1 MLLDWVFCPYNSK
14 GVFAREAEACFDLV
28 LRRWDITQI
37 RDASISLL
45 PKHIAGCIKSVRSND
60 EKKETQGAKPCFFLE
75 GEEFPCYQNIH
86 DFFKAIE
93 HKNMTRSREPV
104 INELFVHPR
113 LPWER
118 RDQHI
123 LVLPVT
129 AKDIAGYGLPTPSM
143 KEDVRFGD
151 IGNPETLEFMT
162 LATRSYGKMMSI
174 AFIGSDVA
182 GYITHVP
189 KPLASRMG
197 CKFVDEMQD
206 KGIMQIIDLYVYPQ
220 FREEGVEKSLIANLA
235 EFCRK
240 NRHQKIEVYTLET
253 PVEDYM
259 PSTGHLAM
267 YDGTGFKTKKT
278 IKQKTQENK
287 EHNFVLMTM
296 ET

>member
-1 MLLDWVFCPYNSK
+1 
-14 GVFAREAEACFDLV
+14 
-28 LRRWDITQI
+28 
-37 RDASISLL
+37 
-45 PKHIAGCIKSVRSND
+45 
-60 EKKETQGAKPCFFLE
+60 
-75 GEEFPCYQNIH
+75 
-86 DFFKAIE
+86 
-93 HKNMTRSREPV
+93 
-104 INELFVHPR
+104 
-113 LPWER
+113 
-118 RDQHI
+118 
-123 LVLPVT
+123 
-129 AKDIAGYGLPTPSM
+129 
-143 KEDVRFGD
+143 
-151 IGNPETLEFMT
+151 
-162 LATRSYGKMMSI
+162 
-174 AFIGSDVA
+174 
-182 GYITHVP
+182 ITHVP

>member
-1 MLLDWVFCPYNSK
+1 MLLDWVFCSYNSK
-14 GVFAREAEACFDLV
+14 GAFAREAEACFDLV

-45 PKHIAGCIKSVRSND
+45 PKHIAGYIKSVRSNN
-60 EKKETQGAKPCFFLE
+60 ERKETQGAKPCFFLE
-75 GEEFPCYQNIH
+75 GEELPCYQNIH
-86 DFFKAIE
+86 DFFAAME
-93 HKNMTRSREPV
+93 QRNMARSREPV

-118 RDQHI
+118 RDQHV

-162 LATRSYGKMMSI
+162 LTTRNYGKMMSI

-189 KPLASRMG
+189 KPLANRMG
-197 CKFVDEMQD
+197 CKFVDEIQD

-220 FREEGVEKSLIANLA
+220 FRGEGVEKSLIANLA

-253 PVEDYM
+253 PLEDYM
-259 PSTGHLAM
+259 PSTGHSAM
-267 YDGTGFKTKKT
+267 YDGSGFKTKKS
-278 IKQKTQENK
+278 IKQKNQENK
-287 EHNFVLMTM
+287 EYNFVLMTM

>member
-235 EFCRK
+235 EFCRR